1 MIIVEELEGGLKR
14 RHSDKDVYI
23 AQQDGSMYAEAID
36 ILDIEYHET
45 DIPIDGEDDVDA
57 ETALRI
63 ITTGEEVV
71 PNEQE

>member
-14 RHSDKDVYI
+14 RHSDKGVYI
-23 AQQDGSMYAEAID
+23 AQPDGTMYAEAID

-45 DIPIDGEDDVDA
+45 DIPIDDEDIDD
-57 ETALRI
+57 EEALRI
-63 ITTGEEVV
+63 ITTGEEGV